1 MLPYFY
7 AQTVSHLLAVNMYLI
22 FVVLLALFCTNC
34 KTWTLWAYI
43 QILAY
48 VYN

>member
-1 MLPYFY
+1 MHRL
-7 AQTVSHLLAVNMYLI
+7 SHLLAVNMFLFLS

-34 KTWTLWAYI
+34 KTWTVWAYI